1 MEGVGQWIRET
12 IGDDSLRQ
20 AANLAGLSPATLSR
34 QVANES
40 VTVETAVKIA
50 RTYQV
55 SVIPA
60 LIILNV
66 VTEDDISRFVS
77 KAAVQDAT
85 DETLSTEVLRRM
97 KIGSKFTAN
106 SKSQREAPTSV
117 SADDSF
123 DDDAIVARINA
134 GVERVAAQRATPP
147 IEEHFT

>member
-1 MEGVGQWIRET
+1 MEGVVQWIRET

-66 VTEDDISRFVS
+66 VTEDDIARFAS

-97 KIGSKFTAN
+97 KIGSEFTAN
-106 SKSQREAPTSV
+106 SKPHTAYL
-117 SADDSF
+117 
-123 DDDAIVARINA
+123 
-134 GVERVAAQRATPP
+134 AT
-147 IEEHFT
+147 T